1 MLNTQTINMENS
13 EANSPQSPR
22 VVGVTNNYIKQHQNG
37 VMIHPK
43 FNPGM
48 GYAAAAARGNQII
61 DDDRMP
67 VDMSRL
73 KDEERRDLDEFERE
87 QKEQDQFFD
96 IEKYY
101 QPSPSNGD
109 VNTQLYR
116 QYMQLGIL
124 YRARGSKLDH
134 VTNSYTAFKDDMDK
148 EIRVL
153 KHQISLAQQ
162 QQQLAESACA
172 NMTENE
178 RLFKEE
184 LNKMI
189 VQQKKDSETIVK
201 LNFVSLLGWG
211 RTYRKFIDI

>member
-1 MLNTQTINMENS
+1 MENS
-13 EANSPQSPR
+13 ESNSPQSPR

-37 VMIHPK
+37 LMIHPK

-48 GYAAAAARGNQII
+48 GYAAAAGARGNQII
-61 DDDRMP
+61 EDDRMP

-101 QPSPSNGD
+101 QPTPSNGD

-124 YRARGSKLDH
+124 YRARGNKLDH
-134 VTNSYTAFKDDMDK
+134 VTNAFTAFKNDVDK
-148 EIRVL
+148 EIRAL
-153 KHQISLAQQ
+153 THQISMAQDVQ
-162 QQQLAESACA
+162 QKAESACA
-172 NMTENE
+172 KMTENE
-178 RLFKEE
+178 RLFNEE
-184 LNKMI
+184 LNKMK
-189 VQQKKDSETIVK
+189 VQQKKDSETIAK
-201 LNFVSLLGWG
+201 LNFVSILG
-211 RTYRKFIDI
+211 